1 VSSPPEDG
9 HNVASPPDGGQGEP
23 PVPVCYRHPGRQT
36 YVSCVRCGRPACPD
50 CLRPAAVGHQ
60 CVDCIKGG
68 NQGVRRATGQFGG
81 SVVAGARV
89 TWCLIGLNI
98 VLYIVQ
104 LAHPNLA
111 NDWQMIGG
119 AVGSGGQ
126 LVGVATGQWY
136 RMITSAFLPGTG
148 NLGILDILF
157 NMWALFIVGP
167 ALERVLGAV
176 RYLAVYLISAIG
188 GSVLYYF
195 LVQPNQPA
203 LGASGAIF
211 GLFGA
216 WFVLSRRM
224 GLDSRQV
231 ILLIVLNLGIG
242 FAVPFI
248 AWQAHVGGLIAGGL
262 LTAAYAYAPRQNR
275 TVIQVLATLAMLA
288 ILIVGV
294 LIRNHQLLGTYSFYQ
309 GRLF

>member
-1 VSSPPEDG
+1 M
-9 HNVASPPDGGQGEP
+9 ASPPQDGQNEP

-36 YVSCVRCGRPACPD
+36 YVSCVRCGRPACPE

-60 CVDCIKGG
+60 CVECIREG
-68 NQGVRRATGQFGG
+68 NRDARMPTGRFGG
-81 SVVAGARV
+81 AVVTSARV

-98 VLYIVQ
+98 VLYLIQ
-104 LAHPNLA
+104 LARPSLA
-111 NDWQMIGG
+111 NDWQMLGG
-119 AVGSGGQ
+119 AVVPGGHF
-126 LVGVATGQWY
+126 VGVAFGQWY

-157 NMWALFIVGP
+157 NMWALLVVGP
-167 ALERVLGAV
+167 ALERVLGSV
-176 RYLAVYLISAIG
+176 RFLVVYLVSAIG
-188 GSVLYYF
+188 GSVLFYI
-195 LVQPNQPA
+195 LVVPNQPA

-216 WFVLSRRM
+216 WFVLARRL

-231 ILLIVLNLGIG
+231 VLLIVLNLGIG
-242 FAVPFI
+242 FALPFI

-262 LTAAYAYAPRQNR
+262 LTAAYAYAPQKNR
-275 TVIQVLATLAMLA
+275 TLIQVSATLVMVA

-294 LIRNHQLLGTYSFYQ
+294 LLRNHQIIGTYTFYQ

>member
-1 VSSPPEDG
+1 MASPPEDG
-9 HNVASPPDGGQGEP
+9 QSEP
-23 PVPVCYRHPGRQT
+23 GVVSQPGAIPVCYRHSGRQT
-36 YVSCVRCGRPACPD
+36 YVSCVRCGRPACPE

-60 CVDCIKGG
+60 CVDCIREG
-68 NQGVRRATGQFGG
+68 NQGARRATGQFGG
-81 SVVAGARV
+81 AIVSGARV

-98 VLYIVQ
+98 LLYIIQ

-111 NDWQMIGG
+111 NDWEMIGG
-119 AVGSGGQ
+119 AATQNGQ

-157 NMWALFIVGP
+157 NMWALLIVGP
-167 ALERVLGAV
+167 ALERVLGPV

-195 LVQPNQPA
+195 IVAPNQPA

-248 AWQAHVGGLIAGGL
+248 AWQAHVGGLVAGGL
-262 LTAAYAYAPRQNR
+262 LTAAYAYAPRPNR
-275 TVIQVLATLAMLA
+275 TAIQILATAAMLVL
-288 ILIVGV
+288 LIAGV

>member
-1 VSSPPEDG
+1 M
-9 HNVASPPDGGQGEP
+9 ASPPQDGQNEP
-23 PVPVCYRHPGRQT
+23 PVPVCYRHPDRQT
-36 YVSCVRCGRPACPD
+36 YVSCVRCGRPACPE

-60 CVDCIKGG
+60 CVECIRQG
-68 NQGVRRATGQFGG
+68 NRGARMPTGRFGG
-81 SVVAGARV
+81 GVVTGARV

-98 VLYIVQ
+98 VLYLIQ
-104 LAHPNLA
+104 LARPNLA
-111 NDWQMIGG
+111 NDWQMLGG
-119 AVGSGGQ
+119 AVAPGGQ
-126 LVGVATGQWY
+126 LVGVAFGQWY

-157 NMWALFIVGP
+157 NMWALFVVGP
-167 ALERVLGAV
+167 AMERVLGWV
-176 RYLAVYLISAIG
+176 RFLVVYLVSAIG
-188 GSVLYYF
+188 GSVLFYI
-195 LVQPNQPA
+195 LVVPNQPA

-216 WFVLSRRM
+216 WFVLARRL

-231 ILLIVLNLGIG
+231 VLLIVLNLGIG

-262 LTAAYAYAPRQNR
+262 LTAAYAYAPQKNR
-275 TVIQVLATLAMLA
+275 TLIQVLATLAMLA
-288 ILIVGV
+288 ILIAGV
-294 LIRNHQLLGTYSFYQ
+294 LIRNHQIIGTYTFYH

>member
-1 VSSPPEDG
+1 M
-9 HNVASPPDGGQGEP
+9 ASPPQDGQNEP

-36 YVSCVRCGRPACPD
+36 YVSCVRCGRPACPE

-60 CVDCIKGG
+60 CVECIRDGS
-68 NQGVRRATGQFGG
+68 RAARAPTGRFGG
-81 SVVAGARV
+81 AVVTTARV

-98 VLYIVQ
+98 VLYLIQ
-104 LAHPNLA
+104 LAHPNLG
-111 NDWQMIGG
+111 NDWEMLGG
-119 AVGSGGQ
+119 AVVPGGQ
-126 LVGVATGQWY
+126 VVGVAFGQWY

-157 NMWALFIVGP
+157 NMWALFVVGP
-167 ALERVLGAV
+167 ALERVLGAARFLV
-176 RYLAVYLISAIG
+176 VYLVSAIG
-188 GSVLYYF
+188 GSVLFYI
-195 LVQPNQPA
+195 LVPPNQPA

-216 WFVLSRRM
+216 WFVLARRL

-231 ILLIVLNLGIG
+231 VLLIVLNLGIG
-242 FAVPFI
+242 FAVPYI
-248 AWQAHVGGLIAGGL
+248 AWQAHVGGLITGGL
-262 LTAAYAYAPRQNR
+262 LTAAYAYAPQKNR
-275 TVIQVLATLAMLA
+275 TLIQVLATLGMLA

-294 LIRNHQLLGTYSFYQ
+294 VIRNHQIIGTYGFYQ